1 VTVSDHCVKGFPVT
15 NSNPVSGSAYEYLDG
30 GGPKEQARL
39 EAVRRY
45 RLVDQPV
52 EEAYTRIA
60 FVAGAIFDTPI
71 ATVSLVEQDRVW
83 LAACEGLTG
92 VREVGKEPGLCASVI
107 AQDDVYVINNALTDP
122 RTLEHPL
129 VRGELGLRFYAAAPI
144 RTHDGYRLGTVNVI
158 DNRPR
163 EATERQLKALEHL
176 ASMASDELE
185 LRLMVIRSAAAEQ
198 RMRETVS

>member
-1 VTVSDHCVKGFPVT
+1 MT
-15 NSNPVSGSAYEYLDG
+15 NSHPVAPGAYEYLDAAASA
-30 GGPKEQARL
+30 EQARL

-45 RLVDQPV
+45 RLVDQPI
-52 EEAYTRIA
+52 EDAYARIA

-71 ATVSLVEQDRVW
+71 ATVSLVEEDRVW
-83 LAACEGLTG
+83 LAACQGLPPG

-107 AQDDVYVINNALTDP
+107 QQDDTYVINDAAVDP

-144 RTHDGYRLGTVNVI
+144 RTHDGHRLGTVNVI
-158 DNRPR
+158 DSRPR
-163 EATERQLKALEHL
+163 EATPRQLQALEHL
-176 ASMASDELE
+176 ASMVSDELE

>member
-1 VTVSDHCVKGFPVT
+1 MTVSSD
-15 NSNPVSGSAYEYLDG
+15 AYEYLDNV
-30 GGPKEQARL
+30 GPEEQARL

-52 EEAYTRIA
+52 EQAYDRIA
-60 FVAGAIFDTPI
+60 YVAGAIFNTPI
-71 ATVSLVEQDRVW
+71 STVSLVEQDRVW
-83 LAACEGLTG
+83 LAACQGLPG

-107 AQDDVYVINNALTDP
+107 AQDDVYVINNAAVDA

-158 DNRPR
+158 DNKPR
-163 EATERQLKALEHL
+163 DATKRQLQALEHL
-176 ASMASDELE
+176 AAMVSDELE

-198 RMRETVS
+198 RMRETVN

>member
-1 VTVSDHCVKGFPVT
+1 MT
-15 NSNPVSGSAYEYLDG
+15 NSNPDSGSGYVYLDHV
-30 GGPKEQARL
+30 GPEERARL

-45 RLVDQPV
+45 RLVDQPA
-52 EEAYTRIA
+52 EDAYGRIA
-60 FVAGAIFDTPI
+60 YVAGALFDTPI

-83 LAACEGLTG
+83 LAACQGLTG

-107 AQDDVYVINNALTDP
+107 AQDDVYVINDAAVDP

-163 EATERQLKALEHL
+163 EASPRQLTALEHL
-176 ASMASDELE
+176 ASMVSDELE

-198 RMRETVS
+198 RMRESVN

>member
-1 VTVSDHCVKGFPVT
+1 MTES
-15 NSNPVSGSAYEYLDG
+15 SSAYEYLDNVD
-30 GGPKEQARL
+30 PREQARL

-52 EEAYTRIA
+52 EEAYDRIA
-60 FVAGAIFDTPI
+60 FVAGALFGTPI
-71 ATVSLVEQDRVW
+71 ATVSMVERDRVW
-83 LAACEGLTG
+83 LAACQGLNG

-107 AQDDVYVINNALTDP
+107 AQDDVYVINNAAVDP

-129 VRGELGLRFYAAAPI
+129 VRGDLGLRFYAAAPI

-158 DNRPR
+158 DSVPR
-163 EATERQLKALEHL
+163 EANPRQLKALEHL
-176 ASMASDELE
+176 ASIVADELE

-198 RMRETVS
+198 RMRETVN

>member
-1 VTVSDHCVKGFPVT
+1 VTAITLRGFFMT
-15 NSNPVSGSAYEYLDG
+15 SSNPVSSNAYEYLDNV
-30 GGPKEQARL
+30 GPEERARL

-45 RLVDQPV
+45 RMVDQPV
-52 EEAYTRIA
+52 EDAYERIA
-60 FVAGAIFDTPI
+60 FVAATIFDTPI

-83 LAACEGLTG
+83 LAACQGLPG

-107 AQDDVYVINNALTDP
+107 AQDDVYVIKNAAVDP

-158 DNRPR
+158 DSRPR
-163 EATERQLKALEHL
+163 EATARQLTALEHL
-176 ASMASDELE
+176 AAMVSDELE

-198 RMRETVS
+198 RMRDSVL

>member
-1 VTVSDHCVKGFPVT
+1 
-15 NSNPVSGSAYEYLDG
+15 
-30 GGPKEQARL
+30 
-39 EAVRRY
+39 
-45 RLVDQPV
+45 
-52 EEAYTRIA
+52 
-60 FVAGAIFDTPI
+60 VAGAIFDTPI

-83 LAACEGLTG
+83 LAACQGLAG

-107 AQDDVYVINNALTDP
+107 AQDDVYVINNAAIDP

-163 EATERQLKALEHL
+163 EATKRQLTALEHL
-176 ASMASDELE
+176 ASMVSDELE

-198 RMRETVS
+198 RMRETVN

>member
-1 VTVSDHCVKGFPVT
+1 MSVSPAVREVTVTIS
-15 NSNPVSGSAYEYLDG
+15 SNAYEYLDNV
-30 GGPKEQARL
+30 GPEERARL

-52 EEAYTRIA
+52 EDAYERIA
-60 FVAGAIFDTPI
+60 FVAAAIFDTPI

-83 LAACEGLTG
+83 LAACEGLSG
-92 VREVGKEPGLCASVI
+92 VRQIGKEPGLCASVI
-107 AQDDVYVINNALTDP
+107 AQDDVYVINNAAVDP

-163 EATERQLKALEHL
+163 EVTRRQLRALEHL
-176 ASMASDELE
+176 ASMVSDELE

-198 RMRETVS
+198 RMRETVN

>member
-1 VTVSDHCVKGFPVT
+1 MT
-15 NSNPVSGSAYEYLDG
+15 NNSPVSSDAYEYLDNV
-30 GGPKEQARL
+30 GPEERARL

-45 RLVDQPV
+45 RFVDQPV
-52 EEAYTRIA
+52 EDAYDRIA
-60 FVAGAIFDTPI
+60 FVAAAIFDTPI

-83 LAACEGLTG
+83 LAACEGLSG
-92 VREVGKEPGLCASVI
+92 VREVGKEPGLCASVM
-107 AQDDVYVINNALTDP
+107 AQDEGYVINNAAVDP

-158 DNRPR
+158 DNQPR
-163 EATERQLKALEHL
+163 QATPRQLLALQHL
-176 ASMASDELE
+176 ASMVSDELE

-198 RMRETVS
+198 RMRETVN

>member
-1 VTVSDHCVKGFPVT
+1 MT
-15 NSNPVSGSAYEYLDG
+15 NSNPVSGSAYEYLDSSDQEE
-30 GGPKEQARL
+30 KARL

-52 EEAYTRIA
+52 EDAYARIA
-60 FVAGAIFDTPI
+60 YVAGAIFDTPI

-107 AQDDVYVINNALTDP
+107 AQDDVWVINNAAVDP

-129 VRGELGLRFYAAAPI
+129 VRGDLGLRFYAAAPI

-163 EATERQLKALEHL
+163 EASARQLKALENL
-176 ASMASDELE
+176 ASMVSDELE

>member
-1 VTVSDHCVKGFPVT
+1 MTS
-15 NSNPVSGSAYEYLDG
+15 NSPVSSNAYEYLDNV
-30 GGPKEQARL
+30 GPEERARL

-52 EEAYTRIA
+52 EDAYDRIA

-71 ATVSLVEQDRVW
+71 ATVSLVERDRVW
-83 LAACEGLTG
+83 LAACQGLTG
-92 VREVGKEPGLCASVI
+92 VRELGKEPGLCASVI
-107 AQDDVYVINNALTDP
+107 AQDDVYVINNAAIDP
-122 RTLEHPL
+122 RTLDHPL

-158 DNRPR
+158 DSRPR
-163 EATERQLKALEHL
+163 EATKRQLTALQHL
-176 ASMASDELE
+176 ASMVSDELE

-198 RMRETVS
+198 RMRDTVN